1 MKVSGAGIHTVSGKW
16 GGAVLL
22 AQRGM
27 LGESRVILPL
37 CWCWRRDHM
46 SAEAAIA
53 SSRVRPAPDHTPPSG
68 CPWLRR
74 QTSSGLSPGTW
85 LPKCIA
91 SADHR
96 VQRWG
101 EGSPGQVYSQD
112 LQPFLSF
119 CRTWVTWPTLGALI
133 FLLVWPWFLV
143 YSLIL
148 IASQPIMTR
157 AHPTSKPVPSDFSKP
172 AS

>member
-101 EGSPGQVYSQD
+101 EGSHGQVYSRD
-112 LQPFLSF
+112 LQPSCPSAGPGSLGQPWGLSSF
-119 CRTWVTWPTLGALI
+119 YLSGPGSSYTA
-133 FLLVWPWFLV
+133 
-143 YSLIL
+143 
-148 IASQPIMTR
+148 
-157 AHPTSKPVPSDFSKP
+157 
-172 AS
+172 